1 MPTISLFYGIMV
13 LMFYRDNRQHH
24 LPHIHVRYQDEEAV
38 IAIESGEVLQGSLP
52 VKQMKLVQA
61 WVELRKEDLM
71 ADWQLA
77 VNGEEPFRIAP
88 LQ

>member
-1 MPTISLFYGIMV
+1 
-13 LMFYRDNRQHH
+13 MFYRDNRQHH

-38 IAIESGEVLQGSLP
+38 IAIESGEVLQGALP

>member
-24 LPHIHVRYQDEEAV
+24 LPHIHVRYQNEEAV
-38 IAIESGEVLQGSLP
+38 IAIEDGSVLQGALP

>member
-1 MPTISLFYGIMV
+1 
-13 LMFYRDNRQHH
+13 MFYRDNRQRH

-38 IAIESGEVLQGSLP
+38 IAIESGEVLQGALP

>member
-38 IAIESGEVLQGSLP
+38 IAIESGEVLQGALP

>member
-1 MPTISLFYGIMV
+1 
-13 LMFYRDNRQHH
+13 MFYRDNRQHH

-38 IAIESGEVLQGSLP
+38 IAIESGEVLQGALP

-77 VNGEEPFRIAP
+77 VNGEEPFRIAH

>member
-24 LPHIHVRYQDEEAV
+24 APHIHVRYQNEEAV
-38 IAIESGEVLQGSLP
+38 IAIEDGSVLQGALP

-61 WVELRKEDLM
+61 WVELRREDLM

>member
-24 LPHIHVRYQDEEAV
+24 LPHIHVRYQNEEAV
-38 IAIESGEVLQGSLP
+38 ISIESGEVLQGALP